1 MCNLY
6 SMRRSRDEVVG
17 LFKISQVGKDVQL
30 DLPTIYPDRMAPVV
44 KLNNEGAPP
53 SQ

>member
-17 LFKISQVGKDVQL
+17 LFKISQIGNDVQL
-30 DLPTIYPDRMAPVV
+30 DLPAIIRIRWR
-44 KLNNEGAPP
+44 
-53 SQ
+53 Q